1 VLYTHRNP
9 GEDMN
14 SAVSTSGQPYTALP
28 TAFKFRSEF
37 NPSCSCKAAGQTWAD
52 ALKSAD
58 DKASAEQQGDII
70 VTEESAKK
78 MQQRQL
84 NKGTPAA
91 NGKKSATPTTAT
103 APAATPPAE
112 TGTATT
118 SSENKPIRSVGPSF
132 LPQQQK

>member
-1 VLYTHRNP
+1 
-9 GEDMN
+9 
-14 SAVSTSGQPYTALP
+14 
-28 TAFKFRSEF
+28 
-37 NPSCSCKAAGQTWAD
+37 
-52 ALKSAD
+52 
-58 DKASAEQQGDII
+58 
-70 VTEESAKK
+70 

-91 NGKKSATPTTAT
+91 NGKKGATPTTAA
-103 APAATPPAE
+103 APVATPPAD